1 MHTHVPF
8 SMQDITQC
16 KEQLGSY
23 SENPQKFKDE
33 FECLSLNFP
42 LTWRDIM
49 VILTQCCNDEEK
61 AQILDQARKVA
72 DERQRVDVSL
82 APAEEAIPSTEPDW
96 DPKGRKGILKTPHY
110 LPTTGNDPGCLKSC

>member
-1 MHTHVPF
+1 MHVHVLF

-23 SENPQKFKDE
+23 SENTQKCKDE
-33 FECLSLNFP
+33 FERLSLNFS
-42 LTWRDIM
+42 LTWKDIM
-49 VILTQCCNDEEK
+49 VILTQCCNDEGK

-72 DERQRVDVSL
+72 VERQRVDVSL

-96 DPKGRKGILKTPHY
+96 DPNTRARKESLRHLIT
-110 LPTTGNDPGCLKSC
+110 CLLQGMTQGV

>member
-1 MHTHVPF
+1 MHVHVLF

-61 AQILDQARKVA
+61 AGILNQARKVA
-72 DERQRVDVSL
+72 DGRQQVNVSL
-82 APAEEAIPSTEPDW
+82 APVEEAITSIEPDF
-96 DPKGRKGILKTPHY
+96 DPNAR
-110 LPTTGNDPGCLKSC
+110 

>member
-1 MHTHVPF
+1 MHVHVLF

-33 FECLSLNFP
+33 FECLSLNFS

-49 VILTQCCNDEEK
+49 VNLTRCCNDEGK
-61 AQILDQARKVA
+61 ARILAKAKKVA
-72 DERQRVDVSL
+72 DERQQMDESL
-82 APAEEAIPSTEPDW
+82 ASVEEAIPSIEPDW
-96 DPKGRKGILKTPHY
+96 DPNTRAEK
-110 LPTTGNDPGCLKSC
+110 KSLRHFTS